1 MRTGTDDHTEPGA
14 LVVDHARR
22 PGLGEPA
29 PSERAESAGLGPH
42 GAASGC
48 PPEQRADDLGTKTSS
63 PGSGRRGRSSTVAI
77 DIPTDI
83 ARKWQEMTDL
93 LAEIL
98 RVPAALI
105 MRVEPPEMVVFVA
118 SESKGNPYEP
128 NERARL
134 DTGLYCETV
143 MKTRMPL
150 LVPDASKD
158 EQWESSPD
166 VKLGMISYLGFPIAW
181 PTGDIFGT
189 ICVLDDRAN
198 QYSKTYQTLVAQ
210 CRDVIEVDL
219 KSIFDFDARLT
230 EEARAK
236 ERLEQQ
242 VAERTAELSRA
253 NAQLRRK
260 IAEHE
265 QTEAALRKVAEERR
279 RAEEALRT
287 SQELLRAIIDSSTA
301 IVSVKDIEGR
311 YILVNRRFEELFGIT
326 RDAIVGKSDDD
337 VFSREHAE
345 ALRAFDQRVLLAGTA
360 LEDEEVMPQDDG
372 VHTYVAI
379 KFPLRD
385 AAGVPYAVGGIST
398 DITERKRIEAERAL
412 LLEDEQ
418 RARAAAEAAVRMR
431 DDFVSIASH
440 ELYTPIAGLK
450 LAVQGLMREAT
461 ALPAGAQRL
470 AGMADRQCRR
480 LVRLIE
486 DLLNVA
492 RIQAGKLEL
501 TLGDVDL
508 RALSREV
515 VEDFDVELKQS
526 GSTVIW
532 RADAPVVGMWDR
544 ARLEQVVT
552 NLVLNAIKY
561 GRGKPIEISVAA
573 EGEMA
578 KLVVADRGIGIDPSR
593 VPYIFERFE
602 RGVSAQ
608 HYGGLGL
615 GLYISRR
622 IVIAHGGSIRV
633 ESELGAGAAF
643 IVDLPLRRRRH
654 ALPTEVSPPAGGPD
668 EPAG

>member
-1 MRTGTDDHTEPGA
+1 MRTGPDDHTEPGA
-14 LVVDHARR
+14 LVVDHARH
-22 PGLGEPA
+22 PGPGEPA
-29 PSERAESAGLGPH
+29 PAERAERAGFGPH
-42 GAASGC
+42 KAASGC
-48 PPEQRADDLGTKTSS
+48 PPEQRTDELGTKSPP
-63 PGSGRRGRSSTVAI
+63 PGSGRRTQSSTVAT

-105 MRVEPPEMVVFVA
+105 MRIEPPEMVVCVS
-118 SESKGNPYEP
+118 SESKGNPFPP

-134 DTGLYCETV
+134 GSGLYCESV
-143 MKTRMPL
+143 MKTRTPL
-150 LVPDASKD
+150 LIPDALQD
-158 EQWESSPD
+158 DQWKSNPD
-166 VKLGMISYLGFPIAW
+166 IELGMISYLGFPITW

-198 QYSKTYQTLVAQ
+198 HYSKAYQALMEQ
-210 CRDVIEVDL
+210 CRDVIEMDL
-219 KSIFDFDARLT
+219 KSIFAFDARLT

-242 VAERTAELSRA
+242 VAERTADLRHA
-253 NAQLRRK
+253 NAQLRQK

-265 QTEAALRKVAEERR
+265 RTEAALRKVAEERR

-301 IVSVKDIEGR
+301 IVAVKDIEGR
-311 YILVNRRFEELFGIT
+311 YLLVNRRFEELFGVA
-326 RDAIVGKSDDD
+326 REAIVGKSDDD

-345 ALRAFDQRVLLAGTA
+345 ALRAFDQRALLAGTA
-360 LEDEEVMPQDDG
+360 LKDEEVMPEDDG
-372 VHTYVAI
+372 VHTYLTI

-398 DITERKRIEAERAL
+398 DITERKKIEAERAL
-412 LLEDEQ
+412 VLEHEQ
-418 RARAAAEAAVRMR
+418 RARTAAEAAVRMR
-431 DDFVSIASH
+431 DDFLSIASH

-461 ALPAGAQRL
+461 ALPAGATKL
-470 AGMADRQCRR
+470 ARMAERQCQR

-486 DLLNVA
+486 DLLDVA

-501 TLGDVDL
+501 TLEDVDL
-508 RALSREV
+508 RALSQEV
-515 VEDFDVELKQS
+515 VEHFDVELKQA
-526 GSTVIW
+526 GSTVSW

-573 EGEMA
+573 EGGVA
-578 KLVVADRGIGIDPSR
+578 RLVVADRGIGIDAGC

-615 GLYISRR
+615 GLYISRQ
-622 IVIAHGGSIRV
+622 IVDAHDGSIRV

-643 IVDLPLRRRRH
+643 IVELPLRRRRG

-668 EPAG
+668 ALAG